1 MANGQGVLLP
11 NQDLGFVLT
20 FAAVASGI
28 MPFAFDRRK
37 TTFLS
42 LIPIL
47 LLALLAL
54 ISGVTKLMIIAIITG
69 GSMTMVYILTAT
81 FCNVLD

>member
-1 MANGQGVLLP
+1 MLLR

-28 MPFAFDRRK
+28 IPLAFDRRK
-37 TTFLS
+37 ATFLS
-42 LIPIL
+42 LIPLL

-69 GSMTMVYILTAT
+69 GSMTMVSILTAT